1 MKKFIVELDDD
12 SCCYFQNPVYHVC
25 RVTGNF
31 CNVDRICER
40 PEHCPMKEVKDDEI

>member
-40 PEHCPMKEVKDDEI
+40 AGALSDEGGERR